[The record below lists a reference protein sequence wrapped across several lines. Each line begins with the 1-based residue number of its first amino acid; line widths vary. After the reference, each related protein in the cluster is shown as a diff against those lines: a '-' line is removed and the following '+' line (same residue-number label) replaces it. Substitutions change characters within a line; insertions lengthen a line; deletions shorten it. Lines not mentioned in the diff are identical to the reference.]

1 MTVPV
6 FIPKENI
13 QKVFTVAKE
22 SIDTA
27 LKYSGNHYNID
38 DIFNS
43 LLKGEMQLWV
53 LWNPK
58 KKKNYQGCGI
68 TKILKRTNTTILN
81 IFIVTG
87 SNRKQWQD
95 KISVLEDYAKEQG
108 CTHIETYARPGWSRI
123 LKNKQYKITHYILEK
138 KLEE

>member
-58 KKKNYQGCGI
+58 RKINYQGCTI

-95 KISVLEDYAKEQG
+95 KISVLEDYAKKQG

-123 LKNKQYKITHYILEK
+123 LKNKQYKITHYLLEK

>member
-13 QKVFTVAKE
+13 EKVFPMVE
-22 SIDTA
+22 DSIKKA
-27 LKYSGNHYNID
+27 LKHSGNHFIVD
-38 DIFNS
+38 DILNS
-43 LLKGEMQLWV
+43 LTAGEMQLWV
-53 LWNPK
+53 LWNEK
-58 KKKNYQGCGI
+58 KKQNFQGCGV
-68 TKILKRTNTTILN
+68 TKILKRTNTTALN

-87 SNRKQWQD
+87 RNRKQWQD